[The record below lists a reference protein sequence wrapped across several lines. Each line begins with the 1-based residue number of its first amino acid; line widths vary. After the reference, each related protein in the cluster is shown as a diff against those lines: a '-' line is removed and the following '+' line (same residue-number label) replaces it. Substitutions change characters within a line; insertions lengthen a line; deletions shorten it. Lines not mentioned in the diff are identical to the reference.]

1 MRTSMTFFLSD
12 GYGVDMVQN
21 VAVSAAQPSQCKVS
35 HAAHHVYVEWM
46 AVVTVVIW
54 LKEPDE

>member
-1 MRTSMTFFLSD
+1 MTFFLSD

-21 VAVSAAQPSQCKVS
+21 VAVSAAHPLQCMVS
-35 HAAHHVYVEWM
+35 HAVRQVYVAWM